1 MRGETERFILFDS
14 GDLEAP
20 SGDTEPVRPCSLA
33 EAALGEDDEPNEVRR
48 RGARPSL
55 LDSLAGGVG
64 GGLDFRSGIIRPTLE
79 GEDERRA
86 PLDCVST
93 VRPPF
98 FDGLEDDGF
107 AAAAAA
113 IVDGCEVEI
122 SLDCGAATTPGAAGS
137 AWAPAAS
144 PMTF

>member
-1 MRGETERFILFDS
+1 MLFDS

-33 EAALGEDDEPNEVRR
+33 EAALGEDEEPDDVRR
-48 RGARPSL
+48 RGALPSL

-93 VRPPF
+93 VRLPF
-98 FDGLEDDGF
+98 FEGLEEVAVDV
-107 AAAAAA
+107 A
-113 IVDGCEVEI
+113 IGACEVEI
-122 SLDCGAATTPGAAGS
+122 SLNCAGATTPEAAGS
-137 AWAPAAS
+137 ASAAS
-144 PMTF
+144 PIAF